1 MTAKHADLTAK
12 HNSSVEE
19 QKTIND
25 NIMKDYNS
33 KLDNLDS
40 THKTNNSSLRD
51 RMIQISG
58 SEEEITGYIGD
69 LKARFDAIALKEDG
83 VTDWTIGELNKGVVQ
98 SMMKLNT
105 YITAQRASIAGVQS
119 DVVARDNRRGS
130 EISKLNT
137 DLTAQRASIAGVQS
151 DVVARDNRRGS
162 EISKLNTTVTG
173 LDSKY
178 DSKYAPIDKNTWDSV
193 QFGGPD
199 KVHLGVGSTKQTL
212 ANYVE
217 SVVNKMNSESS
228 GSGTVM

>member
-58 SEEEITGYIGD
+58 SEDEITGYIGN
-69 LKARFDAIALKEDG
+69 LKTRLDSIALKEDG
-83 VTDWTIGELNKGVVQ
+83 VTDWTIGELNTDVTQ
-98 SMMKLNT
+98 SINNLN
-105 YITAQRASIAGVQS
+105 
-119 DVVARDNRRGS
+119 
-130 EISKLNT
+130 K